1 MNTGKNMEKLFQSL
15 QQRKRPEDIAQLILE
30 QLEGRLTRKQEA
42 ILQKAAQGSLKRQ
55 FFAYTSM
62 LENFARPVGL
72 ARQVAV
78 AGSLFS
84 YPDPPPTDQCD
95 DPACVATYLEH
106 LSQQIKKERGQN
118 DFQRH
123 RLNHQERKAAGM
135 ELSRRRYDKLFRLL
149 TRMEAKLHTLIREW
163 KKYELTTISKSSLST
178 RLSWEAFAADEA
190 TACFLAYYVARC
202 NLRSAFTI
210 AGQQKP
216 YDEIAEM
223 LFARCRANA
232 ATNWWA
238 IAHVYPSQEVLQHLS
253 ETQQG
258 ELLGTWFTILQDIAG
273 LLKDTWEKSQIR
285 RETMVVQRGNDSST
299 WNTMAGAWNK
309 ARDHWIALIYA
320 LGLEQML
327 EVICPGKVLRLM
339 AADVV
344 AWHYRSGGKLDPN
357 TAVWN
362 ELPLPWEVL
371 AGTQICTRH
380 RIEEACRKHGLDP
393 EKSGWS
399 MPRPRNTVAAFRP
412 TPELVHGVTIGNP
425 YLATFLR
432 KAGFFSGKH
441 VKPSHLH

>member
-1 MNTGKNMEKLFQSL
+1 MRDGPPVGCSIRAATGEQHLCDFIIGFLLPSNGKCTAQIAASYIVRKKAGSSFICGKCLPGEASAQARFADGCQFIFLPLANQRVEFGLHAGEQAKKFIIAAPRELHPSGFALLVIQTMPLEIVLPTLFLNLLTQVF
-15 QQRKRPEDIAQLILE
+15 QVGGDTRRIITLIRWRRI
-30 QLEGRLTRKQEA
+30 GIRKQTSSHCDLTSEADRSGKILQHGCVGKKLPLERSLSRLLQDRLLLPGEA

-210 AGQQKP
+210 
-216 YDEIAEM
+216 
-223 LFARCRANA
+223 
-232 ATNWWA
+232 
-238 IAHVYPSQEVLQHLS
+238 
-253 ETQQG
+253 
-258 ELLGTWFTILQDIAG
+258 
-273 LLKDTWEKSQIR
+273 
-285 RETMVVQRGNDSST
+285 
-299 WNTMAGAWNK
+299 
-309 ARDHWIALIYA
+309 
-320 LGLEQML
+320 
-327 EVICPGKVLRLM
+327 
-339 AADVV
+339 
-344 AWHYRSGGKLDPN
+344 
-357 TAVWN
+357 
-362 ELPLPWEVL
+362 
-371 AGTQICTRH
+371 
-380 RIEEACRKHGLDP
+380 
-393 EKSGWS
+393 
-399 MPRPRNTVAAFRP
+399 
-412 TPELVHGVTIGNP
+412 
-425 YLATFLR
+425 
-432 KAGFFSGKH
+432 
-441 VKPSHLH
+441 